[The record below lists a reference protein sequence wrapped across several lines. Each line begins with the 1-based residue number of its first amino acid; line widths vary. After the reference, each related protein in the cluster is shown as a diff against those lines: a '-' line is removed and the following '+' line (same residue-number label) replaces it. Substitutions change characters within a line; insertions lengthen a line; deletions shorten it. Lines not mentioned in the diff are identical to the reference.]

1 MKLKIPITLEEL
13 AKWLSCSF
21 IGNPQHL
28 ITGFNEIHMVKFGD
42 ATFVDHP
49 KYYDKALH
57 SAATT
62 IIINTDTVDC
72 PEGKGLLISKDPFHD
87 FTRFLAFHRPFTPS
101 STAINPTAEIGTDT
115 IIQPNCFIGNHV
127 KIGKNCL
134 IHSNVSLYD
143 YTEIGDNTVIHAGAV
158 LGADAYYFQKNDG
171 AYRKFTSG
179 GRVLIGN
186 NVEIGAL
193 CAIDKGV
200 TADTTIGDG
209 TKLDNHVQVGHDT
222 VIGRNCLIG
231 AQTAIAGVTTIEDDV
246 LIWARVAIN
255 KDIVIKKGAIVLA
268 TTAVDKSIEGNGKE
282 YFGIPAREA
291 RIAWKEMAIIRRM
304 AEEYSSSKK

>member
-1 MKLKIPITLEEL
+1 MKLKTPITLEES
-13 AKWLSCSF
+13 AKWLSCKF

-28 ITGFNEIHMVKFGD
+28 ITGFNEIHVVQNGD

-49 KYYDKALH
+49 KYYDKALQ

-62 IIINTDTVDC
+62 IIINTDKVAC
-72 PEGKGLLISKDPFHD
+72 PEGKGLLISEDPFRD

-101 STAINPTAEIGTDT
+101 NHAINPTAEIGINTV
-115 IIQPNCFIGNHV
+115 IQPNCFIGNHV

-158 LGADAYYFQKNDG
+158 IGADAYYFQKKDG

-179 GRVLIGN
+179 GRVIIGN

-193 CAIDKGV
+193 CAIDRGV

-222 VIGRNCLIG
+222 VVGKNCLIG

-255 KDIVIKKGAIVLA
+255 KDITIKKGAVILA

-291 RIAWKEMAIIRRM
+291 RLAWKEMAIIRRM
-304 AEEYSSSKK
+304 TEEYSAKK